1 MKGFFL
7 SILAIFTIYNLT
19 AQKLEI
25 TVVDSNKE
33 TLPFASIYINNI
45 LANVTDSEGIAYVT
59 FDKLK
64 YGDTI
69 SSTYIGM
76 KSSYIIFD
84 KQIHNESKCTII
96 LDNNFSYEL
105 NPVLIKATTKDDW
118 KFFHKNV
125 NTYSTFLYDNCI
137 VIGNFRAEVELS
149 SDQIPQNIAG
159 TFELKNII
167 PQKTKG
173 GDFFKYYFAG
183 LPEINPSLKDTVLSN
198 KLMTSISRSINI
210 ACQSI
215 SRIHWEHNS
224 NSKYSIVTYLGVNN
238 NYNYFRIVYTD
249 GKKGSPSYQILL
261 SADKDNKEIKTI
273 SSNYYT
279 RFLSADCIK
288 SEFKKGNRRLVLTVP
303 SEIEYNLEEQKVKS
317 MIKLTLSSLTFQI
330 VN

>member
-1 MKGFFL
+1 
-7 SILAIFTIYNLT
+7 
-19 AQKLEI
+19 
-25 TVVDSNKE
+25 
-33 TLPFASIYINNI
+33 
-45 LANVTDSEGIAYVT
+45 
-59 FDKLK
+59 
-64 YGDTI
+64 
-69 SSTYIGM
+69 
-76 KSSYIIFD
+76 
-84 KQIHNESKCTII
+84 
-96 LDNNFSYEL
+96 
-105 NPVLIKATTKDDW
+105 
-118 KFFHKNV
+118 
-125 NTYSTFLYDNCI
+125 
-137 VIGNFRAEVELS
+137 
-149 SDQIPQNIAG
+149 
-159 TFELKNII
+159 
-167 PQKTKG
+167 
-173 GDFFKYYFAG
+173 
-183 LPEINPSLKDTVLSN
+183 
-198 KLMTSISRSINI
+198 MTSISRSINI